1 MHCREVYPILGD
13 SPQGEFDSD
22 RLPGATGF
30 TTTSTSARIITR
42 GALAM
47 MSRERMVWAGFSAEV
62 FNLLDS
68 DDLLIAT
75 FDQSSMA
82 GSDISRR
89 FGRRWQLG
97 LELHF

>member
-1 MHCREVYPILGD
+1 M
-13 SPQGEFDSD
+13 
-22 RLPGATGF
+22 T
-30 TTTSTSARIITR
+30 
-42 GALAM
+42 
-47 MSRERMVWAGFSAEV
+47 AGFSAEV

-68 DDLLIAT
+68 DDLRITT